1 MPSMPMIHTLQILAT
16 CMPQS
21 HKSILPIEKIAIFV
35 RNKFVSSLQFKCDS
49 NALIFS
55 PIGHE
60 LSELREFYKVYPEME
75 IFCGAPSVLQT
86 AVKLGN
92 FTASLP

>member
-1 MPSMPMIHTLQILAT
+1 M
-16 CMPQS
+16 
-21 HKSILPIEKIAIFV
+21 EKIAIFV
-35 RNKFVSSLQFKCDS
+35 RTKFVSSLKFKCDS

-60 LSELREFYKVYPEME
+60 LSELREFYKMYPEME

-86 AVKLGN
+86 AVKDVEVGY
-92 FTASLP
+92 FA